1 MHLKD
6 DSQTGFN
13 KTRERPHTETG
24 QGIFK
29 GILLT
34 RFNVN
39 LAWVQV
45 IWEKG
50 TSIEKIPGKSMG
62 FSWLMINMEE
72 PSPQWE

>member
-34 RFNVN
+34 RFYVN

-62 FSWLMINMEE
+62 FSWLMINMGE